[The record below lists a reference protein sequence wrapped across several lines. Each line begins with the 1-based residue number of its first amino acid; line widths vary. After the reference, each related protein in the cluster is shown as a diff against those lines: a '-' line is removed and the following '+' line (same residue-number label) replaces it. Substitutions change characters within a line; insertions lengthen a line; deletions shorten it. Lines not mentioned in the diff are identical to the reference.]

1 MLCYVIGKGAVCAG
15 GLMPSQIL
23 QKASL
28 LCSLRLCAM
37 NHIRITGEANY
48 NSSGIN
54 GVTGLNGVDGINGSR
69 DICTSTITS
78 LHGMLEKELDVGIKY
93 QIALVLGLWLQI
105 FNSSINN
112 NIDKSSNNG
121 KNNDNEYEK
130 LSILFKSMKQNL
142 EKHSSN
148 NPQCIAYLVIL
159 VISIRSNELVSEN
172 KSFLYYI
179 NTNYDISTIC
189 MTILKEV
196 NKKVLAL
203 SSSFSSSTT
212 TIIGNMN
219 NSIEAILALEIIL
232 SLSFNSKATLSLFDS
247 SKLWSLFTST
257 YSFLYNTHVFKYLTQ
272 QKSSTPTSTTTT
284 TTNVSTTSNSTST
297 STFFLHSNSS
307 SKIITTLLKSIITIG
322 NTEAYNISLLHSEVI
337 CSIMTSLSHALYE
350 YKQYLHIIIPSSLN
364 PKYRHK
370 SSELTHNND
379 NDDKTNY
386 HSIMTNNNYM
396 NNNISLVFTSTFCR
410 YMISSSL
417 SVDTAE
423 YIATKIL
430 LITTYYPSTIITF
443 LQSLWELLLLIT
455 NNIESDHHDLLN
467 NYKSSDDGNNTNSSC
482 TSNSS
487 SCSSKSLEKPS
498 PNRIIYLLD
507 TILNKA
513 NLLMD
518 KSDSNSSSSSC
529 SSSSCSSSRGDAVV
543 DQLVTYTVAIICHPY
558 VNNESTKKCSQ
569 LWKKTYSRF
578 FQSIKSSSGSSSSS
592 SSSSGGDTDDDS
604 SVAFNY
610 SSSHLD
616 KIITNVVMDCAVS
629 TSLATRK
636 ASYRIIHLLASP
648 SSLLAS
654 SSSLV
659 SPSSSPS
666 ATFAP
671 ATSPSLSTITSS
683 STTIIIT
690 HIIPQLSYELNR
702 LILEFYQLT
711 SHDLFVYTDKNNA
724 IQLAINEKL
733 ASSTINT
740 TDITITNADR
750 KKSTPRSARRGN
762 FGADNPVEDDD
773 WAERVKQEKALK
785 LQQSK

>member
-1 MLCYVIGKGAVCAG
+1 
-15 GLMPSQIL
+15 MPSQIL

-37 NHIRITGEANY
+37 NYIRITGEVNF
-48 NSSGIN
+48 NTSGIN
-54 GVTGLNGVDGINGSR
+54 GVTGFNGVDGINGSR
-69 DICTSTITS
+69 DICTSTILS
-78 LHGMLEKELDVGIKY
+78 LHVMLEKELDIGIKY

-105 FNSSINN
+105 FNTSINN
-112 NIDKSSNNG
+112 SIDKSSNSG
-121 KNNDNEYEK
+121 KNYDNDYEK
-130 LSILFKSMKQNL
+130 LTIFFKSMKQNL
-142 EKHSSN
+142 EKHSVN

-159 VISIRSNELVSEN
+159 VISIRSNELDGEN
-172 KSFLYYI
+172 KSFLFYI

-189 MTILKEV
+189 ITILKEI
-196 NKKVLAL
+196 NKKVVAL
-203 SSSFSSSTT
+203 SSSIPSSLSST

-219 NSIEAILALEIIL
+219 NTIEAILALEIIL
-232 SLSFNSKATLSLFDS
+232 SLSFNSKATLSLIDS
-247 SKLWSLFTST
+247 SKLWSIFTST

-272 QKSSTPTSTTTT
+272 QKSSTPTTTTT
-284 TTNVSTTSNSTST
+284 AATTNVSTSSNST
-297 STFFLHSNSS
+297 STFFLHAYSS
-307 SKIITTLLKSIITIG
+307 SKTITTLLKSIITIG
-322 NTEAYNISLLHSEVI
+322 NTEAYSISLLHSEVI
-337 CSIMTSLSHALYE
+337 RSIATSLSHALYE
-350 YKQYLHIIIPSSLN
+350 YKQYLHIIISSSLN

-370 SSELTHNND
+370 SNELSHNND
-379 NDDKTNY
+379 NEDKTNY
-386 HSIMTNNNYM
+386 HSITTNYNQM

-417 SVDTAE
+417 SSSSSSVDTLE

-430 LITTYYPSTIITF
+430 LITTYYSSIIITF
-443 LQSLWELLLLIT
+443 LQSLWELLLLIS

-467 NYKSSDDGNNTNSSC
+467 NYKSGDDGNNTNNSSS

-487 SCSSKSLEKPS
+487 SSSSKSFEKPS

-513 NLLMD
+513 ILLID
-518 KSDSNSSSSSC
+518 KGDSNSSSG
-529 SSSSCSSSRGDAVV
+529 RGDAFV

-569 LWKKTYSRF
+569 LWKIYYSRF
-578 FQSIKSSSGSSSSS
+578 FQSIKTSSSSD
-592 SSSSGGDTDDDS
+592 GDTDDDS
-604 SVAFNY
+604 SVAINF

-629 TSLATRK
+629 TSIATRK
-636 ASYRIIHLLASP
+636 TSYHIIHLLASSSP

-654 SSSLV
+654 SSSSSSSSSSLV
-659 SPSSSPS
+659 PPSSSPS
-666 ATFAP
+666 ATFPP
-671 ATSPSLSTITSS
+671 ATSLSTSTSS

-690 HIIPQLSYELNR
+690 HIIPQLSYQLNR
-702 LILEFYQLT
+702 SILEFYQLT

-762 FGADNPVEDDD
+762 FGADNPIEDDD

>member
-1 MLCYVIGKGAVCAG
+1 
-15 GLMPSQIL
+15 MPSQIL
-23 QKASL
+23 QKASI

-37 NHIRITGEANY
+37 NYVRIITGEANF
-48 NSSGIN
+48 NTSGIN
-54 GVTGLNGVDGINGSR
+54 GVTGLNDVDGINGSM
-69 DICTSTITS
+69 DICTSTILS
-78 LHGMLEKELDVGIKY
+78 LHGMLEKELDIGIKY

-112 NIDKSSNNG
+112 SG

-130 LSILFKSMKQNL
+130 LTIFLKSMKQNL
-142 EKHSSN
+142 EKHCGN

-159 VISIRSNELVSEN
+159 VSSIRSNELVSVN

-189 MTILKEV
+189 ITILKEI

-203 SSSFSSSTT
+203 SSSIPSSLSST

-219 NSIEAILALEIIL
+219 NTIEAILALEIIL
-232 SLSFNSKATLSLFDS
+232 SLSFNSKATLSLIDS
-247 SKLWSLFTST
+247 SKLWSIFTST

-272 QKSSTPTSTTTT
+272 QKSPSPTSITTTT
-284 TTNVSTTSNSTST
+284 TTSTSSNSTST
-297 STFFLHSNSS
+297 STLFLHSNSS
-307 SKIITTLLKSIITIG
+307 SKTITTLLKSIITIG

-370 SSELTHNND
+370 SSELNHNND
-379 NDDKTNY
+379 NDDKTNH
-386 HSIMTNNNYM
+386 HSITTNNSYM

-417 SVDTAE
+417 SSSSSFVDTLE

-443 LQSLWELLLLIT
+443 LQSLWELLLLISI
-455 NNIESDHHDLLN
+455 NIECYHHDLLT
-467 NYKSSDDGNNTNSSC
+467 NYKSSDDGNNTNSSSNGSS
-482 TSNSS
+482 TSNSNSS
-487 SCSSKSLEKPS
+487 SSSSKGLEKAS
-498 PNRIIYLLD
+498 PNRIIYVLN

-513 NLLMD
+513 NLLID
-518 KSDSNSSSSSC
+518 KGDSSSSSG
-529 SSSSCSSSRGDAVV
+529 RGDAVV

-558 VNNESTKKCSQ
+558 VNNESTKKCNQ
-569 LWKKTYSRF
+569 LWKIYYSRF
-578 FQSIKSSSGSSSSS
+578 FQSIKSSSSSS
-592 SSSSGGDTDDDS
+592 GDTDDDS
-604 SVAFNY
+604 CVAINF

-616 KIITNVVMDCAVS
+616 KIITNVVFDCAVS

-636 ASYRIIHLLASP
+636 TSYNIIHLLAS
-648 SSLLAS
+648 S

-659 SPSSSPS
+659 PPSSKPSTTFPPAISP
-666 ATFAP
+666 A
-671 ATSPSLSTITSS
+671 LSTTITSSS

-690 HIIPQLSYELNR
+690 HIIPQLSYQLHR
-702 LILEFYQLT
+702 SILEFYQLT

-750 KKSTPRSARRGN
+750 RKSTPRSVRRGN
-762 FGADNPVEDDD
+762 FGADNPIEDDD

-785 LQQSK
+785 FQQSK